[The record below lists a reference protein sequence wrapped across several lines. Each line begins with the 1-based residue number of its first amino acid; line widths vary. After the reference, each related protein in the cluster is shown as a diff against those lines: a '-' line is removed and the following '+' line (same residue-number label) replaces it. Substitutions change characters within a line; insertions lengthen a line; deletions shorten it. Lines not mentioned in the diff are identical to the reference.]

1 MPTLSR
7 FTNDDLPD
15 HFAHQIRDFIRIHW
29 FDAFQYD
36 LRAPAVSHDLKPVY
50 FVVTEGPALFSH
62 ASVVTRSVECNGRT
76 YACGGLSAVLTYP
89 AFRRNGYA
97 TQVVRAATEHL
108 SASPFD
114 VALLW
119 TSPDKKPFYA
129 RFGWEHHPGIR
140 TFTGQR
146 ASPAFHDAFP
156 MIRFLSDRAR
166 ENRADFETHQVH
178 VGPHAW

>member
-1 MPTLSR
+1 M
-7 FTNDDLPD
+7 
-15 HFAHQIRDFIRIHW
+15 
-29 FDAFQYD
+29 
-36 LRAPAVSHDLKPVY
+36 SHDLKPVY

-156 MIRFLSDRAR
+156 
-166 ENRADFETHQVH
+166 
-178 VGPHAW
+178 